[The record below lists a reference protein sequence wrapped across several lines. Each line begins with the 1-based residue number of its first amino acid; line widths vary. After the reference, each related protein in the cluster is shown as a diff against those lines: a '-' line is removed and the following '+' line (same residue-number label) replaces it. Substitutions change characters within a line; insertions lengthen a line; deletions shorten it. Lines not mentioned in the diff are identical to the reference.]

1 MVEQAAERAAES
13 FRARGPWIGGDLQTL
28 RNYLVGRPAD
38 LSAWPERALILEMA
52 DGSGDRL
59 LAKLQCEP
67 SAKTPLAVLLHGLT
81 GCEDSLYLRNSARA
95 LLQDGYAVLRL
106 NLRGAAPGRKL
117 ARGHYHAGRSGDLAA
132 ALRALKAD
140 LPEAFAGGLFLVG
153 FSLGGNMLLKFLAE
167 EGGDFPVTAA
177 ASVSAPLS
185 LKAAQQRLMQPR
197 NVLYHRYL
205 LTRMKAEAL
214 ATPGGQEEPYRSLI
228 PDLKTVYDYDDQ
240 LVGPRNGFKGAK
252 DYYARCSARG
262 FLSGI
267 EVPTLVIHATD
278 DPWIPVESYDLPV
291 WREKANLR
299 LLLAEGGG
307 HVGFHARD
315 HSRPWHD
322 RRILDFF
329 ASL

>member
-1 MVEQAAERAAES
+1 MMEQATAATPPD

-38 LSAWPERALILEMA
+38 LSAWPERALELEMS
-52 DGSGDRL
+52 DGSGDKL
-59 LAKLQCEP
+59 LAKLQGAP
-67 SAKTPLAVLLHGLT
+67 SGESPLAVLLHGLT
-81 GCEDSLYLRNSARA
+81 GCEDSLYIRNSARA
-95 LLQDGYAVLRL
+95 LLERGYAVLRL
-106 NLRGAAPGRKL
+106 NLRGALPGRKL

-132 ALRALKAD
+132 ALRALRAE

-153 FSLGGNMLLKFLAE
+153 YSLGANMLLKFLAE
-167 EGGDFPVTAA
+167 EGKDFPVSAA

-185 LKAAQQRLMQPR
+185 LKAAQERLMQPR
-197 NVLYHRYL
+197 NRLYHRYL
-205 LTRMKAEAL
+205 LTRMKEEAL
-214 ATPGGQEEPYRSLI
+214 ATPGGLEEPYRSLL
-228 PDLKTVYDYDDQ
+228 PALKTVYDYDDR
-240 LVGPRNGFKGAK
+240 LVGPRNGFDGAE

-267 EVPTLVIHATD
+267 AVPTLVIHAAD

-315 HSRPWHD
+315 DRRPWHD
-322 RRILDFF
+322 RRILEFF
-329 ASL
+329 GSL

>member
-1 MVEQAAERAAES
+1 MEQATAAAPRD
-13 FRARGPWIGGDLQTL
+13 FRARCPWIGGDLQTL

-38 LSAWPERALILEMA
+38 LSAWPERAFELEMC

-59 LAKLQCEP
+59 LAKLQGEP

-106 NLRGAAPGRKL
+106 NLRGALPGRKL

-132 ALRALKAD
+132 ALRALREE
-140 LPEAFAGGLFLVG
+140 LPQAFSGGLFPVG

-167 EGGDFPVTAA
+167 EGRDFPVTAA

-197 NVLYHRYL
+197 NALYHRYL
-205 LTRMKAEAL
+205 LVRMKAEAL
-214 ATPGGQEEPYRSLI
+214 ATPGGLEEPYRGRLAR
-228 PDLKTVYDYDDQ
+228 LRTVYDYDDQ
-240 LVGPRNGFKGAK
+240 LVGPRNGFAGAE
-252 DYYARCSARG
+252 DYYERCSARR
-262 FLSGI
+262 FLGGI
-267 EVPTLVIHATD
+267 EAPTLAIHAAD

-307 HVGFHARD
+307 HVGFHASGD
-315 HSRPWHD
+315 ERPWHD
-322 RRILDFF
+322 GRILDFF
-329 ASL
+329 GSL